1 MCVSWTLLHWP
12 TCPLSFPGVFGATTK
27 ATHVDGSD
35 HLKAGV
41 LTVPAKRTEVG
52 CKKNEVIGCFTPLK
66 SFEMIC
72 IPGIFLGSYQPLN
85 LDLWSCPKSEKPRIL
100 SETPRTSTEACP
112 ENHWAVHGM
121 VQKSNSFIWGLGINF
136 RVFRHFSVK
145 QCEAR
150 FWDVAEPQIVLF
162 LDLFGQVWSFPG

>member
-1 MCVSWTLLHWP
+1 
-12 TCPLSFPGVFGATTK
+12 
-27 ATHVDGSD
+27 
-35 HLKAGV
+35 
-41 LTVPAKRTEVG
+41 
-52 CKKNEVIGCFTPLK
+52 LK

-136 RVFRHFSVK
+136 RVFRHFSAK
-145 QCEAR
+145 QREAR
-150 FWDVAEPQIVLF
+150 FWNLAAIAEPQIVLF
-162 LDLFGQVWSFPG
+162 LDLFSQVWSFPGSTLILIGGTQRLDWHVFWGDDPRWTNCEKII